1 MLGVANSQYVS
12 EEDKVTVYLEDDS
25 PPRPP
30 PRPPRWFPTLDPSH
44 LPLPPSSSSTLLYP
58 AHQEAE
64 GESVVLPQ
72 GAPRFTTT
80 GSLHCH
86 TQDGRYGSQYDL
98 DPVELDQQYYRS
110 HCGDDT
116 QLQYLG
122 DGDFSNSSGIF
133 PLDVHDERLCMDD
146 HILYE
151 PGVVHHP
158 SEATTHLSHTQH
170 QHLAYPAYDSVGV
183 EVGLYPTYENVY
195 VQVGEYLVSRSEA
208 THAPVNKYA
217 VEDEA
222 QVLHD
227 VLPFLDNIDDA
238 ESLYRQGQFPQETSF
253 WLHQEAA
260 VPLMLQQNGL
270 ATSDFE
276 GNGNERNSVQAVVD
290 ESLAGLDNPAL
301 EHSEET
307 QAHVDRLALA
317 LGDNIRS
324 QIDNTL
330 ARIDNTRTKFNQQR
344 RPFSNGCVSTTDP
357 VIKTPLSIHRKS
369 DERHLSDNDTLP
381 RALHHPLLRESLRA
395 NVLSVTDG
403 STLGKCEVSGLMAMD
418 SEADSDSVDNGP
430 TTTTTTGEGEAPLA
444 RQETMMESV
453 REYDD
458 LSITTLLTMDT
469 TTPHH
474 TPPHNSL
481 QSLKSLQSHKSR
493 RSWVSVTFRG
503 SSVSSP
509 VICLDHHHSTVSD
522 DDSGGG
528 GSDGEGGM
536 GGGVG
541 GGLGGM
547 GGGAGGVEHRTV
559 YLNEPQPHKY
569 CSNAVCTAKY
579 RFKLLFFL
587 PMFLF
592 EQFRRYANVFFLIIA
607 LLQQIPGVSP
617 TGRYT
622 TLVPLICIL
631 VVSAIK
637 EIAEDI
643 KRHRA
648 DDELN
653 KREIEVLKDGQWQWI
668 KWRHIQV
675 GDIVKVRNN
684 KFFPADLVILASS
697 EPQALCYV
705 ETANLDGETNLKIRQ
720 GLPQTSNLLE
730 ARDLMNL
737 SGKVECEAPNRFLY
751 QFTGNLKQ
759 TSRPAT
765 PLSPDH
771 VLLRGAKLQNTNW
784 VFGLVVYTGHETKL
798 MKNSAT
804 SAPLKRS
811 TVDKQTNNLIILLFF
826 LLIVL
831 CLIMAVCNSQW
842 DAKLHWYLSI
852 DDLSVF
858 NFGINFITFII
869 LFNNLIP
876 ISLQVSL
883 EVVRFIQ
890 AGFINND
897 TNMVY
902 EENDIW
908 AMARTSNLNEELGM
922 IKYVLSDK
930 TGTLTCNIMEF
941 KRCSIGGTVYS
952 MDDGSCQ
959 DLVTLVES
967 GGAGASVA
975 RQFLTMLGVCHTVI
989 PDRDESRGDGSIIYH
1004 AASPDE
1010 RALVEGARE
1019 LGFVFETRTPE
1030 CCIID
1035 VLGSKEQYEVLNVL
1049 EFTSARKRMS
1059 VIVKTPDGQIKL
1071 YCKGADTVIYERL
1084 GDSQQFRDLTVRHLE
1099 EFAAEGLRTLC
1110 YAVADISPEF
1120 YEEWKN
1126 TYYKASTALQFRER
1140 KLEDA
1145 AQLIENNLTLLG
1157 ATAIEDRLQD
1167 EVPETIA
1174 ALLKA
1179 GIHVWVLT
1187 GDKQETAIN
1196 IGHSCHLLNQG
1207 MPLIILNT
1215 ESLDETRDAIN
1226 RHVVEF
1232 GEQLKRE
1239 NEAALIIDGKTLIYA
1254 LTPDLRKDFLDLCI
1268 SCKSVICC
1276 RVSPSQKA
1284 EVVELLTRETGS
1296 VTLAIG
1302 DGANDVAM
1310 IQKANVGVGIAGLE
1324 GLQAAC
1330 ASDYAIGQ
1338 FRFLAR
1344 LLFVH
1349 GAWNYSRLCKVIL
1362 YSFYKN
1368 ICLYVIELWWAAMSG
1383 WSGQVLF
1390 ERWSIAMYNVLF
1402 TAAPPLVMGIFDRS
1416 CSAETRM
1423 KYPELYRE
1431 SQSGSH
1437 FNWKVFVWW
1446 VWLALVH
1453 SVLVFVLPYLSMTQ
1467 DVAWGHGRVGGYLMT
1482 GNMVYTYVVITVCLK
1497 AGLET
1502 DAWTW
1507 VTHLAIWGSIASW
1520 FIFLLVYSNF
1530 WPILPMAPDMC
1541 GIYLQVYSSP
1551 VFWFGVILIPLACL
1565 LPDIVVKTI
1574 RNSICKSL
1582 TEQVRES
1589 EISNKDVSKVLD
1601 TKHRL
1606 TETARLL
1613 KNVFRRT
1620 TTRVNL
1626 EVELAPTST
1635 KVSWVSNLKT
1645 WYATS
1650 HEPPSRGH
1658 WFVMQVNDG
1667 HQPKYMGTHSLKRNM
1682 ESWVNQK

>member
-1 MLGVANSQYVS
+1 MQGTANSQCVGENESMMFYLQDSIPPARPQHLSPSHHWHLPPASLPAHTFHPVPQQAQVS
-12 EEDKVTVYLEDDS
+12 PVPNTPAHDHRHYFTSSLHGEDDTYQ
-25 PPRPP
+25 
-30 PRPPRWFPTLDPSH
+30 FDPLVEQSYLH
-44 LPLPPSSSSTLLYP
+44 SGARDISNAIILGVDDVVFVDNSTSM
-58 AHQEAE
+58 H
-64 GESVVLPQ
+64 
-72 GAPRFTTT
+72 
-80 GSLHCH
+80 
-86 TQDGRYGSQYDL
+86 
-98 DPVELDQQYYRS
+98 
-110 HCGDDT
+110 
-116 QLQYLG
+116 
-122 DGDFSNSSGIF
+122 
-133 PLDVHDERLCMDD
+133 
-146 HILYE
+146 
-151 PGVVHHP
+151 
-158 SEATTHLSHTQH
+158 
-170 QHLAYPAYDSVGV
+170 
-183 EVGLYPTYENVY
+183 PTYENVY
-195 VQVGEYLVSRSEA
+195 VQAGGYLLAQSEA
-208 THAPVNKYA
+208 VHSQPHQQTHAQLSLPGADPDHVPHHQ
-217 VEDEA
+217 A
-222 QVLHD
+222 QD
-227 VLPFLDNIDDA
+227 TRDA
-238 ESLYRQGQFPQETSF
+238 SVWFNPDYGTSL
-253 WLHQEAA
+253 A
-260 VPLMLQQNGL
+260 LQQTVM
-270 ATSDFE
+270 ATPSCGE
-276 GNGNERNSVQAVVD
+276 QNCHSVETVVD
-290 ESLAGLDNPAL
+290 DSLAGLDNPSL
-301 EHSEET
+301 QHTEHATS
-307 QAHVDRLALA
+307 HIDRLAPA
-317 LGDNIRS
+317 LGDTIDAHT
-324 QIDNTL
+324 DNTH
-330 ARIDNTRTKFNQQR
+330 ARFDATRCELNQQLQ
-344 RPFSNGCVSTTDP
+344 PFSKGCVSPSNTSLARMLMTTFIP
-357 VIKTPLSIHRKS
+357 GQR
-369 DERHLSDNDTLP
+369 
-381 RALHHPLLRESLRA
+381 RASTDSEPDVSEPLLRKSLRGRA
-395 NVLSVTDG
+395 MAGSAVCVGECDKSRSSEVEDHAGLGSEDG
-403 STLGKCEVSGLMAMD
+403 
-418 SEADSDSVDNGP
+418 EASVDD
-430 TTTTTTGEGEAPLA
+430 EEAPLA
-444 RQETMMESV
+444 RQETIMESI

-458 LSITTLLTMDT
+458 ISITTLVTMDT
-469 TTPHH
+469 STPIH
-474 TPPHNSL
+474 TRSQHSL
-481 QSLKSLQSHKSR
+481 TSVKSQPSLASQKSHRSFRSEKSGCSLKSQQSHKCR
-493 RSWVSVTFRG
+493 RSWVSVTLRG
-503 SSVSSP
+503 STHTSPDTSLEPFKLNYHSSN
-509 VICLDHHHSTVSD
+509 SD

-528 GSDGEGGM
+528 GSDGEGGI
-536 GGGVG
+536 GGGG
-541 GGLGGM
+541 GG
-547 GGGAGGVEHRTV
+547 GGGAGGPDHRTV
-559 YLNEPQPHKY
+559 YINEPQPHKY
-569 CSNAVCTAKY
+569 CTNAVSTAKY
-579 RFKLLFFL
+579 RYKLLFFL

-675 GDIVKVRNN
+675 GDIVKVHNN
-684 KFFPADLVILASS
+684 KFFPADLVLLASS

-720 GLPQTSNLLE
+720 GLPQTAHLLE

-737 SGKVECEAPNRFLY
+737 SGKVECEAPNRFLH
-751 QFTGNLKQ
+751 QFTGNLKEL
-759 TSRPAT
+759 SRPAI
-765 PLSPDH
+765 PLSPDQ

-831 CLIMAVCNSQW
+831 CLIMAVFNSQW
-842 DAKLHWYLSI
+842 NANLHWYLSL

-897 TNMVY
+897 VNMYY
-902 EENDIW
+902 EENNIW

-941 KRCSIGGTVYS
+941 KRCTIGGTVYS

-959 DLVTLVES
+959 DLVALVES
-967 GGAGASVA
+967 GITGASVA
-975 RQFLTMLGVCHTVI
+975 KQFLTMLAVCHTVI
-989 PDRDESRGDGSIIYH
+989 PDRDDSHGDGTIIYH

-1030 CCIID
+1030 YCIID
-1035 VLGSKEQYEVLNVL
+1035 VLGAKEKYEILNVL
-1049 EFTSARKRMS
+1049 EFTSSRKRMS
-1059 VIVKTPDGQIKL
+1059 VIVKTPQGQIKL

-1110 YAVADISPEF
+1110 YAVADVSPAF

-1140 KLEDA
+1140 KIEDA

-1157 ATAIEDRLQD
+1157 ATAIEDKLQD

-1174 ALLKA
+1174 SLLKA

-1207 MPLIILNT
+1207 MPLLILNT
-1215 ESLDETRDAIN
+1215 ESLDETREAVN

-1232 GEQLKRE
+1232 GEHLKRE
-1239 NEAALIIDGKTLIYA
+1239 NEAALIIDGKTLMYA

-1423 KYPELYRE
+1423 RYPELYQE

-1551 VFWFGVILIPLACL
+1551 VFWFGVILIPLSCL
-1565 LPDIVVKTI
+1565 LPDIVVKTVH
-1574 RNSICKSL
+1574 NSVCKSL

-1601 TKHRL
+1601 TKHRWL
-1606 TETARLL
+1606 CIFPRGA
-1613 KNVFRRT
+1613 
-1620 TTRVNL
+1620 
-1626 EVELAPTST
+1626 
-1635 KVSWVSNLKT
+1635 WSNG
-1645 WYATS
+1645 S
-1650 HEPPSRGH
+1650 VRS
-1658 WFVMQVNDG
+1658 D
-1667 HQPKYMGTHSLKRNM
+1667 S
-1682 ESWVNQK
+1682 SI

>member
-1 MLGVANSQYVS
+1 MLGVGNCGDVGEEERVAMWARGGVPPGCGQYWPGMTWGDLQAWPR
-12 EEDKVTVYLEDDS
+12 EEDDPTQPHVMVRAGRDDPYPSTRGIHQPGDHTLTPATHHLQQSALHSGDAWLLQEAHHAHAGDDS
-25 PPRPP
+25 
-30 PRPPRWFPTLDPSH
+30 TE
-44 LPLPPSSSSTLLYP
+44 SSQLLHMGLVDLEENVYG
-58 AHQEAE
+58 EA
-64 GESVVLPQ
+64 
-72 GAPRFTTT
+72 
-80 GSLHCH
+80 GS
-86 TQDGRYGSQYDL
+86 GYG
-98 DPVELDQQYYRS
+98 
-110 HCGDDT
+110 
-116 QLQYLG
+116 
-122 DGDFSNSSGIF
+122 
-133 PLDVHDERLCMDD
+133 
-146 HILYE
+146 
-151 PGVVHHP
+151 PGVVYDPPGTHAGSSPPH
-158 SEATTHLSHTQH
+158 TTTS
-170 QHLAYPAYDSVGV
+170 
-183 EVGLYPTYENVY
+183 YPTYENVY
-195 VQVGEYLVSRSEA
+195 VQVGDYLVLRSEA
-208 THAPVNKYA
+208 AH
-217 VEDEA
+217 
-222 QVLHD
+222 HD
-227 VLPFLDNIDDA
+227 HQHVGAHRASPDASDTFDAYDFQDDPRLSQ
-238 ESLYRQGQFPQETSF
+238 EGSL
-253 WLHQEAA
+253 WLHQEATPLCAPPGSAEEVLILGEGDAKEGECVRAA
-260 VPLMLQQNGL
+260 VD
-270 ATSDFE
+270 A
-276 GNGNERNSVQAVVD
+276 
-290 ESLAGLDNPAL
+290 SLAGLDNPAL
-301 EHSEET
+301 EHTLET
-307 QAHVDRLALA
+307 QAHVDRLARA
-317 LGDNIRS
+317 LGDRVRC
-324 QIDNTL
+324 QIDDTL
-330 ARIDNTRTKFNQQR
+330 SRIDDTRAEFNLQRR
-344 RPFSNGCVSTTDP
+344 RPFSDGVPPATAPGGSGRRVVTAAGGSHGHPPGSATEP
-357 VIKTPLSIHRKS
+357 RTPR
-369 DERHLSDNDTLP
+369 
-381 RALHHPLLRESLRA
+381 RALWTESVGVRRMSPVVPEEPLWRGRG
-395 NVLSVTDG
+395 G
-403 STLGKCEVSGLMAMD
+403 SQPAAASP
-418 SEADSDSVDNGP
+418 EAGAAAGDRGSASPPPHDD
-430 TTTTTTGEGEAPLA
+430 EAPLA
-444 RQETMMESV
+444 RQETMVESV

-458 LSITTLLTMDT
+458 ISVTTLLTLDT
-469 TTPHH
+469 STP
-474 TPPHNSL
+474 TPTPARSNKSL
-481 QSLKSLQSHKSR
+481 RSLKSEPSVKSLKSR
-493 RSWVSVTFRG
+493 GSWVSVAWRG
-503 SSVSSP
+503 SSLS
-509 VICLDHHHSTVSD
+509 STVTSLEPLHLDQLFRRSD

-528 GSDGEGGM
+528 GSEGDG

-541 GGLGGM
+541 GGMGGL
-547 GGGAGGVEHRTV
+547 GGGAGGQEHRIV
-559 YLNEPQPHKY
+559 YLNEPQPYKY
-569 CSNAVCTAKY
+569 CSNAICTAKY
-579 RFKLLFFL
+579 RYKLLFFL

-648 DDELN
+648 DDEIN

-675 GDIVKVRNN
+675 GDIVKVHNN
-684 KFFPADLVILASS
+684 KFFPADLILLASS

-720 GLPQTSNLLE
+720 GLPQTAHLLE

-751 QFTGNLKQ
+751 QFTGNLKE
-759 TSRPAT
+759 TSRPAI
-765 PLSPDH
+765 PLCPDQ

-784 VFGLVVYTGHETKL
+784 VFGMVMYTGHETKL

-842 DAKLHWYLSI
+842 NANLHWYLSL

-876 ISLQVSL
+876 ISLQVTL

-897 TNMVY
+897 INMWY
-902 EENDIW
+902 EENDVW

-930 TGTLTCNIMEF
+930 TGTLTRNVMEF
-941 KRCSIGGTVYS
+941 KRCTIGGSIYS
-952 MDDGSCQ
+952 MDDGSGQ
-959 DLVTLVES
+959 ELIMMMES
-967 GGAGASVA
+967 GGAGAAVA
-975 RQFLTMLGVCHTVI
+975 RQFLTMLAVCHTVI

-1030 CCIID
+1030 YAIVD
-1035 VLGSKEQYEVLNVL
+1035 VLGTKEKFEVLNVL

-1059 VIVKTPDGQIKL
+1059 VIVKTPQGQIKL
-1071 YCKGADTVIYERL
+1071 YCKGADTVICERL
-1084 GDSQQFRDLTVRHLE
+1084 GDNQQFRDLTVRHLE
-1099 EFAAEGLRTLC
+1099 EFAGEGLRTLC

-1126 TYYKASTALQFRER
+1126 TFYKASTALQFRER

-1157 ATAIEDRLQD
+1157 ATAIEDKLQD

-1431 SQSGSH
+1431 SQSGSY
-1437 FNWKVFVWW
+1437 FNWKVYIYTCVCGW
-1446 VWLALVH
+1446 VGPFFRLFPCATSL
-1453 SVLVFVLPYLSMTQ
+1453 T
-1467 DVAWGHGRVGGYLMT
+1467 R
-1482 GNMVYTYVVITVCLK
+1482 
-1497 AGLET
+1497 ET
-1502 DAWTW
+1502 ATKQIKKYKYNIS
-1507 VTHLAIWGSIASW
+1507 L
-1520 FIFLLVYSNF
+1520 FFF
-1530 WPILPMAPDMC
+1530 
-1541 GIYLQVYSSP
+1541 QVYSSP
-1551 VFWFGVILIPLACL
+1551 VFWFGLIFIPLACL
-1565 LPDIVVKTI
+1565 LPDVCVKTL
-1574 RNSICKSL
+1574 RNSIRKSL

-1626 EVELAPTST
+1626 EVELAHG
-1635 KVSWVSNLKT
+1635 
-1645 WYATS
+1645 YAFSQEEHGVIGQSEVIRAYDTT
-1650 HEPPSRGH
+1650 
-1658 WFVMQVNDG
+1658 
-1667 HQPKYMGTHSLKRNM
+1667 QPKPGGIDWSYVDDYKAFICSEMTLQKCFKSKKDVYIVCNSLIRLYLILCCN
-1682 ESWVNQK
+1682 N